1 MWLGAL
7 VSSFVCIQNAATL
20 AELWPLWGFVI
31 WLFALWVATLLHELG
46 HATATWLCGWRVAA
60 IAVGPIGFHFF
71 NRDFALIPRSK
82 RPETSGFVLPTPS
95 NPHVWTRGRQFVI
108 TAGGPL
114 TSLLL
119 GGLLVL
125 IALPLRN
132 PVFDYTIDMHRVA
145 LGFGLL
151 SLATA
156 VVTLFPSSWP
166 TRLSDG
172 QRLLTYLRE
181 DDGDWRRTR
190 AVVHLYGLLYY
201 QVRLRDLPLWI
212 VNERLNASNERRVQ
226 QAYDSML
233 IGIVLDTLPVDKAEA
248 RKLLDQFRM
257 EYGASAWLDSCDAYF
272 TAVWEGDGERA
283 RDRLWEGEAQEEM
296 KPMLF
301 AADAAVQASLGDAA
315 RMRMSLRQMR
325 DAVRKRSL
333 FPDATFR
340 DIGRQ
345 IEALLPA
352 KG

>member
-1 MWLGAL
+1 M
-7 VSSFVCIQNAATL
+7 
-20 AELWPLWGFVI
+20 
-31 WLFALWVATLLHELG
+31 
-46 HATATWLCGWRVAA
+46 
-60 IAVGPIGFHFF
+60 
-71 NRDFALIPRSK
+71 
-82 RPETSGFVLPTPS
+82 
-95 NPHVWTRGRQFVI
+95 
-108 TAGGPL
+108 
-114 TSLLL
+114 
-119 GGLLVL
+119 
-125 IALPLRN
+125 
-132 PVFDYTIDMHRVA
+132 
-145 LGFGLL
+145 
-151 SLATA
+151 
-156 VVTLFPSSWP
+156 
-166 TRLSDG
+166 
-172 QRLLTYLRE
+172 
-181 DDGDWRRTR
+181 
-190 AVVHLYGLLYY
+190 HLYGLLYY